1 MRTEMEQR
9 KVNRFKAHPWI
20 IFLSATGFLIFMA
33 MLVNVLTGGPIL
45 KLDEWATLQ
54 VQGLHTET
62 WTKAVV
68 FLTDLNGVVASMFLF
83 VLFSAFFWYRKWYR
97 DLRFFLLS
105 FIGGTLL
112 FNLFKFSVQRAR
124 PDASLFDLATY
135 SFPSGHTTMATVL
148 ALSLCF
154 IFIQRIPA
162 GFPRMLFFL
171 FCVLWPVAIAFTR
184 VYLNVHWL
192 SDVIGGLSLGLFWV
206 TLSYLIYPPFE
217 RGK

>member
-1 MRTEMEQR
+1 MKQR
-9 KVNRFKAHPWI
+9 KANLFKVHPWI
-20 IFLSATGFLIFMA
+20 IFLSATGFLLFMV
-33 MLVNVLTGGPIL
+33 MLVNVLTDGPML
-45 KLDEWATLQ
+45 KLDEWVSMQ

-62 WTKAVV
+62 RTKAVV

-83 VLFSAFFWYRKWYR
+83 VLLSVFFWYRKWYR
-97 DLRFFLLS
+97 ELRFFLIS

-124 PDASLFDLATY
+124 PEASLFDLATY

-148 ALSLCF
+148 ALSLCI
-154 IFIQRIPA
+154 IFVQKVSA
-162 GFPRMLFFL
+162 GFPRILFFL
-171 FCVLWPVAIAFTR
+171 FCILWPVLIAFTR

-206 TLSYLIYPPFE
+206 TLTYLIYLPSE
-217 RGK
+217 RGKQFL

>member
-1 MRTEMEQR
+1 MKQH
-9 KVNRFKAHPWI
+9 KANLFKAHPRI
-20 IFLSATGFLIFMA
+20 LFLPVTGFLVFMA
-33 MLVNVLTGGPIL
+33 MLLNVLTDGPML
-45 KLDEWATLQ
+45 KLDAWVTLE

-68 FLTDLNGVVASMFLF
+68 FLTDLNGVAASMFLF
-83 VLFSAFFWYRKWYR
+83 VLLSAFFWYKKWYR

-124 PDASLFDLATY
+124 PDAALFDLATY
-135 SFPSGHTTMATVL
+135 SFPSGHTTTTTVL

-154 IFIQRIPA
+154 VFVQRVPA
-162 GFPRMLFFL
+162 GFSRILFFL
-171 FCVLWPVAIAFTR
+171 FCILWPVLIAFTR

-192 SDVIGGLSLGLFWV
+192 SDVMGGLSLGLFWV
-206 TLSYLIYPPFE
+206 TLSYLISPPSG